1 MIKRVLIAT
10 IALSLILIVGCAEVS
25 DLTEGLTNKSS
36 EQSLEIIREAKLG
49 TSWQMNQMG
58 IELAADDEVSILMKL
73 ANGDK
78 VDGYFYLEKGK
89 DIDFQIIGDSLIHEL
104 QVRNSGES
112 VEPTS
117 DRFSFVADDTQGDA
131 YTLTFRNAG
140 DAEQAKVKIFLEV
153 IFPIDASLF
162 VPIAS
167 K

>member
-1 MIKRVLIAT
+1 MIKRVLIVT

-25 DLTEGLTNKSS
+25 ELTKGLTNKPS

-49 TSWQMNQMG
+49 TDWQMNQLG
-58 IELAADDEVSILMKL
+58 IELSADDEVSILLKL

-89 DIDFQIIGDSLIHEL
+89 DIDFQITGDSLIQEL
-104 QVRNSGES
+104 QVLNSGES

-117 DRFSFVADDTQGDA
+117 GRFSFVGDATQGDT
-131 YTLTFRNAG
+131 YTLTFRNTS
-140 DAEQAKVKIFLEV
+140 DDEQAKVKIFLEV
-153 IFPIDASLF
+153 IYPVNASLF